1 MALTEET
8 RRFDIYDLPQ
18 AFLDDP
24 FPTYHRLRETEPVH
38 RNKDGTYY
46 ITRYDDVTRVYR
58 TKSMTSDK
66 TEMYVAKFG
75 EGPLLE
81 QHTNSML
88 FSDPPNH
95 TRIRRLVAHA
105 FTPRAMQVLEH
116 RVVELVDRLLNDC
129 AKAGGMD
136 LIKDFAFALPVEVVC
151 AMLGIPPAEREPLQ
165 RWSNAILTPLEP
177 VATPEMI
184 ARGNRAVTEFKA
196 YLKDVLADRRRHPER
211 YGEDVMAE
219 LLAAEEDGDR
229 LSETE
234 LVQNCI
240 FLLNAGHETT
250 TNLVGNG
257 VNALLDFPN
266 QLKRLQE
273 QPELIDSAIEEML
286 RFDSP
291 LQIGNRGVSE
301 AIEIGGVTMPPGT
314 QIMTS
319 IGGANRDPAQFPD
332 PDRFDIAR
340 APNRHVAFAAGIHAC
355 LGAPLARMEGRIA
368 IGQLVE
374 RFPDLR
380 RAGDVVRG
388 GRARFRGL
396 ASLPVAV

>member
-1 MALTEET
+1 MALAEET
-8 RRFDIYDLPQ
+8 RQFDIYDLPRE
-18 AFLDDP
+18 FLDDP
-24 FPTYHRLRETEPVH
+24 FPTYHQLRETDPVH
-38 RNKDGTYY
+38 LNKDGTYY
-46 ITRYDDVTRVYR
+46 ITRYEDVTRVYR

-105 FTPRAMQVLEH
+105 FTPRAMQTLEH

-129 AKAGGMD
+129 AANGGMD

-184 ARGNRAVTEFKA
+184 ARGNEAVTEFKA

-257 VNALLDFPN
+257 VNALLDFPD
-266 QLKRLQE
+266 QLQRLQQ

-301 AIEIGGVTMPPGT
+301 AIEIGGVAMPPGT

-340 APNRHVAFAAGIHAC
+340 TPNRHVAFAAGIHAC

-374 RFPDLR
+374 RFPNLR
-380 RAGDVVRG
+380 RAGDIVRG